1 MGVAKVH
8 CVTRFDTAHENAH
21 RDIVGTAEGLGGK
34 LLRPSLSCN
43 QAFEYAIR
51 DIEKKADIYLAD
63 VLAH

>member
-1 MGVAKVH
+1 MSFLDPLRPACPLNRGN
-8 CVTRFDTAHENAH
+8 F
-21 RDIVGTAEGLGGK
+21 IVGTAEGLGGK